1 LDYDHHITPGMRYP
15 SGQKKNTH
23 ERIVLAASR
32 IFREQGY
39 RGTGVD
45 AAMKAAGMT
54 VGGFYAHFP
63 SKEALFAESLLA
75 AFRGFRKR
83 LFAGT
88 RARRGSA
95 SGELI
100 RRYFEAERRDE
111 PGGGCPIPALAA
123 DVARSSGAVRET
135 FEQEVQ
141 KMAAALAA
149 RLPGQK
155 DDPGD
160 AALAILALGAGGVL
174 LSRAVK
180 TPALA
185 DRIREACLRFSE

>member
-1 LDYDHHITPGMRYP
+1 MRYP
-15 SGQKKNTH
+15 PDQKKHTH
-23 ERIVLAASR
+23 ERIVLAASQV
-32 IFREQGY
+32 FREQGY

-54 VGGFYAHFP
+54 AGGFYAHFP

-83 LFAGT
+83 LLAG
-88 RARRGSA
+88 ARVPRGSV

-100 RRYFEAERRDE
+100 RRYFEVQSRDE
-111 PGGGCPIPALAA
+111 PGSGCPIPTLAA

-141 KMAAALAA
+141 KMADVLGERLEGQKNDTVDTALA
-149 RLPGQK
+149 L
-155 DDPGD
+155 
-160 AALAILALGAGGVL
+160 LALGAGGAL

-180 TPALA
+180 TPAFA

>member
-1 LDYDHHITPGMRYP
+1 MAGMRYSP
-15 SGQKKNTH
+15 GQRKNTH

-54 VGGFYAHFP
+54 AGGFYAHFP

-83 LFAGT
+83 LFAS
-88 RARRGSA
+88 RARRGST

-100 RRYFEAERRDE
+100 CRYFEAQSRDE
-111 PGGGCPIPALAA
+111 PDGGCPIPALAA

>member
-1 LDYDHHITPGMRYP
+1 MRYP
-15 SGQKKNTH
+15 PDQKKNTH
-23 ERIVLAASR
+23 ERIVLAASQA
-32 IFREQGY
+32 FREQGY

-45 AAMKAAGMT
+45 AAVKAAGMT
-54 VGGFYAHFP
+54 AGGFYAHFP

-83 LFAGT
+83 LLART
-88 RARRGSA
+88 QARRGSA

-100 RRYFEAERRDE
+100 RRYFEAQSRDE
-111 PGGGCPIPALAA
+111 PGSGCPIPALAA

-141 KMAAALAA
+141 KMAAALAG
-149 RLPGQK
+149 RLQGQK
-155 DDPGD
+155 DDIGD
-160 AALAILALGAGGVL
+160 TALALLALGTGGVL

-180 TPALA
+180 TPAFA

>member
-1 LDYDHHITPGMRYP
+1 MRYTP
-15 SGQKKNTH
+15 DQKKNTH

-54 VGGFYAHFP
+54 AGGFYAHFP
-63 SKEALFAESLLA
+63 SKEALFAESLVA

-88 RARRGSA
+88 PARRESA
-95 SGELI
+95 SGELV
-100 RRYFEAERRDE
+100 RRYFEAQSRDE
-111 PGGGCPIPALAA
+111 PGSGCPIPALAA
-123 DVARSSGAVRET
+123 DVARSSDAVRET
-135 FEQEVQ
+135 FEQEVL
-141 KMAAALAA
+141 KIAAALAA
-149 RLPGQK
+149 RLRGREG
-155 DDPGD
+155 DPGD
-160 AALAILALGAGGVL
+160 AGLALLALGAGGVL

-185 DRIREACLRFSE
+185 DRVREACLRFSE

>member
-1 LDYDHHITPGMRYP
+1 MRYP
-15 SGQKKNTH
+15 PEQKKNTH

-32 IFREQGY
+32 VFREQGY
-39 RGTGVD
+39 RATGVD

-54 VGGFYAHFP
+54 AGGFYAHFP
-63 SKEALFAESLLA
+63 SKEALFIESLLA

-83 LFAGT
+83 FLAGT
-88 RARRGSA
+88 RTGRGAA

-100 RRYFEAERRDE
+100 RRYFEAQSRDE
-111 PGGGCPIPALAA
+111 PGSDCPIPALAA

-141 KMAAALAA
+141 KTAAALAA
-149 RLPGQK
+149 RLRGHE
-155 DDPGD
+155 DETGD
-160 AALAILALGAGGVL
+160 AALALLALGAGGVL

-180 TPALA
+180 SPALA
-185 DRIREACLRFSE
+185 DRIREACLRFGAVRGQTPVQ